1 MIRTRRVF
9 RLVSVLALA
18 AAPIVSASEVVLHVS
33 WMLDGTGSPGRG
45 DTYITMQGT
54 RIAAVSSERP
64 QGRSAPV
71 RDLVGDTAI
80 PGLIDAHGHI
90 VFFGLDPDRQAPL
103 PAPPGRETWVL
114 CNARVALASG
124 ITTLRDPGTYDWV
137 LPLRREIEK
146 IGLRWMT
153 AGRQMVKRAPAA
165 SRDEMFIEFGGVD
178 EARAT
183 VRRLRSRG
191 SDFIKLRLT
200 KQRPLPSLDEV
211 RAVVDEAHRFGLK
224 VAAHTDV
231 PHEEA
236 VRLAVAGGVD
246 SLEHNAVLRIP
257 KGESVF
263 ADIVRRDIVL
273 VPGMANWEARMDTL
287 TAPPQDII
295 EEPLRDKLPASLRE
309 LITRHASE
317 VRADVQKMIQGGFD
331 PGLRKRQALGET
343 LRAYE
348 AGVRLATG
356 PDTGGSLLP
365 HGRLYKDAWWLAEA
379 GLPIEQVVRAATL
392 NGAHAAGIDRTT
404 GSIEK
409 GKLAEIVV
417 VKGNLAEDYR
427 RLKDVVLVLRGGRVV
442 FDASKPFASGC
453 P

>member
-1 MIRTRRVF
+1 MIRTRRVS

-18 AAPIVSASEVVLHVS
+18 AAPIVSPSDVVLHVG
-33 WMLDGTGSPGRG
+33 WMLDGTGSSGRG
-45 DTYITMQGT
+45 DTWITIQGS
-54 RIAAVSSERP
+54 RIAAVSSDRP
-64 QGRSAPV
+64 RGQVPPV
-71 RDLVGDTAI
+71 RDYSGDTAI

-90 VFFGLDPDRQAPL
+90 ASFGLDPDRPAPL
-103 PAPPGRETWVL
+103 PAPPGRDAWVL

-124 ITTLRDPGTYDWV
+124 VTTLRDPGTYDWV
-137 LPLRREIEK
+137 LPLRREIER

-153 AGRQMVKRAPAA
+153 AGRQLVKRAPAA
-165 SRDEMFIEFGGVD
+165 YWDEMFVEFDGVE

-183 VRRLRSRG
+183 VRRLRRRG

-211 RAVVDEAHRFGLK
+211 RAVVDEAHKLGLK

-231 PHEEA
+231 PQEEA

-246 SLEHNAVLRIP
+246 SLEHNAALRMP
-257 KGESVF
+257 KAESVF

-273 VPGMANWEARMDTL
+273 VPGMANWEARMDALAT
-287 TAPPQDII
+287 PPQDII

-309 LITRHASE
+309 SITRHASE
-317 VRADVQKMIQGGFD
+317 VRVDVQKMIQGGFD
-331 PGLRKRQALGET
+331 PGLRKRQALEET

-379 GLPIEQVVRAATL
+379 GLPVEQVVRAATL
-392 NGAHAAGIDRTT
+392 NGARAAGIDRAT

-409 GKLAEIVV
+409 GKLAEILV
-417 VKGNLAEDYR
+417 VKGNLAEDYH
-427 RLKDVVLVLRGGRVV
+427 RLKDVVLVLRGDRVV